1 MTSTA
6 PDPSTATIDPGTE
19 VGLLALTVADLER
32 SLTFYTVAIGL
43 SVLERSDGAATL
55 GVAGRPILLL
65 REQPGAEP
73 WPRGARSYT
82 GLYHFAILLPTRADL
97 GRWLRHWLELGF
109 PLPGQGDHLVSEALY
124 LEDPDG
130 HGIEMYR
137 DRPREEW
144 QWSDGQVQ
152 MATLPV
158 DIRGLLRDAEEA
170 GRPWS
175 GLPKGTRLG
184 HVHLQVSDIRQ
195 SADFYHGV
203 LGFDIVARMPSAL
216 FVSAGGYHHHIG
228 MNVWHSRGAGPPPE
242 EFVRLRY
249 FTVDLPSRDAL
260 QAVVARI
267 DAAGIAYRQAGDRV
281 VVQDP
286 SEITLVLQAGP
297 AMTVED
303 AAAIERSF

>member
-32 SLTFYTVAIGL
+32 SLVFYTAAIGL
-43 SVLERSDGAATL
+43 AVLERSDGAATL

-82 GLYHFAILLPTRADL
+82 GLCHFAILLPTRADL
-97 GRWLRHWLELGF
+97 GRWLRNWLELGF

-175 GLPKGTRLG
+175 GLPEGTRLG
-184 HVHLQVSDIRQ
+184 HMHLQVRDIRQ

-203 LGFDIVARMPSAL
+203 LGFDIVAHMPSAL

-228 MNVWHSRGAGPPPE
+228 MNVWHSRGAGPAPE

-286 SEITLVLQAGP
+286 SGNTLVLQSGHALRV
-297 AMTVED
+297 AD
-303 AAAIERSF
+303 AAAIEGSV